1 MLLAS
6 GKVTVGTTLKVCVNC
21 GDSELVYVGCEF
33 VANVIAPDCD
43 DVGYTRYTC
52 SCGYY
57 YDDNFVAPV
66 GHNVAAFDAENV
78 DESVWTKLSNETGL
92 CDYIVAPI
100 YVAICADCGTEVY
113 ETGIAIGHQYDATVT
128 DPDCINDGYT
138 TYTCVCGDSYVDDF
152 VPALGH
158 VLPEFDVDNID
169 PAWILDQNNSGI
181 CDCEWERTYTA
192 FCSVCGADAHE
203 VGTALGHVYTN
214 YVPVLNY
221 TDLTDCV
228 WEPRDVAE
236 CDVCGHADCIDTIY
250 YPALGHDWAAW
261 TIVTAPTVDVTG
273 VIVRVCNRSGETESM
288 ILPALSEADYT
299 YEDDA
304 PTCTVAG
311 TRTYTVT
318 VGEQSF
324 SFAVAIPATGHVI
337 NADCAYTVTVV
348 PTMDADGEV
357 VIVCACGDELT
368 YALPSLA
375 YGRAY
380 NIQPGNCGGVKDVYS
395 FVVVADGVDSGEC
408 IVSFE
413 VACAEEHSDI
423 PAKDDCTM
431 VEGDDKY
438 YWVYRCDK
446 CGLWIVAYYENK

>member
-1 MLLAS
+1 MECGDTALVPTSHEFVETYTAPTCEGAGFITYACACGMSYDEVVEAPLGHDVPAFDEANLDAAWVLDYNSS
-6 GKVTVGTTLKVCVNC
+6 GICDCEWERTYTAYCPVCGTDIHKVGTAV
-21 GDSELVYVGCEF
+21 
-33 VANVIAPDCD
+33 
-43 DVGYTRYTC
+43 
-52 SCGYY
+52 
-57 YDDNFVAPV
+57 
-66 GHNVAAFDAENV
+66 
-78 DESVWTKLSNETGL
+78 
-92 CDYIVAPI
+92 
-100 YVAICADCGTEVY
+100 
-113 ETGIAIGHQYDATVT
+113 GHQYATTVY
-128 DPDCINDGYT
+128 DPTCDQAGFTRYS
-138 TYTCVCGDSYVDDF
+138 CVCGIEYDDDF
-152 VPALGH
+152 VPPLGH
-158 VLPEFDVDNID
+158 VVPVFDEANLDA
-169 PAWILDQNNSGI
+169 AWVLDQNNSGI

-192 FCSVCGADAHE
+192 YCAVCNTDIHE
-203 VGTALGHVYTN
+203 IGTALGHVYTN

-221 TDLTDCV
+221 TDLTDCA

-273 VIVRVCNRSGETESM
+273 EIVRVCNRSGETESM

-324 SFAVAIPATGHVI
+324 SFAVAIPATGHVL

-395 FVVVADGVDSGEC
+395 FVVVAEGADYGEC

-413 VACAEEHSDI
+413 VECAEEHSAA

-438 YWVYRCDK
+438 YWVYKCDK